1 MAESKFA
8 ASLVRMFNSNGCNA
22 TRIESHG
29 TGNGIPDMYVLG
41 FGTDFWLELKHDP
54 KLGQNARTIKVDWR
68 PGQQGWMYIYCLQH
82 RQKRLCLT
90 VIKASKGYYI
100 VPMFQVFENDRVIHP
115 IYVQKL
121 HPKLLCILTYR
132 PLCMPGWTYRDMLL
146 TFMETWFPDVDY
158 DPEVLWSKET
168 IDTQGNIGLFTRAIP
183 EILEDINYGQR
194 VHAAKN
200 SRQTESP
207 GAVVQEC
214 CESKGS

>member
-82 RQKRLCLT
+82 SDGGPHKRRNMWFNSM
-90 VIKASKGYYI
+90 IREEPY
-100 VPMFQVFENDRVIHP
+100 
-115 IYVQKL
+115 
-121 HPKLLCILTYR
+121 
-132 PLCMPGWTYRDMLL
+132 PGSNGR
-146 TFMETWFPDVDY
+146 
-158 DPEVLWSKET
+158 
-168 IDTQGNIGLFTRAIP
+168 
-183 EILEDINYGQR
+183 
-194 VHAAKN
+194 
-200 SRQTESP
+200 
-207 GAVVQEC
+207 
-214 CESKGS
+214 